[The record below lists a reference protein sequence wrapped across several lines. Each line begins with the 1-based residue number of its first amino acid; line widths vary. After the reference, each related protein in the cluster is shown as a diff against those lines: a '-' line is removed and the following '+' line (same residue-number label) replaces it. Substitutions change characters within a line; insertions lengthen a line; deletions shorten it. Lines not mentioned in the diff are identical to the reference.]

1 MAPAIL
7 NETCA
12 TFGHRAFLAAA
23 PLAALGWALAT
34 GTAADAQS
42 AEDKIAE
49 ALSAAPPS
57 MKETA
62 TVSDLDGNVLRP
74 GSSDYTCFPAP
85 EKVAGPM
92 CMDAEWVKWMNAWAK
107 GKPFEAERIG
117 IAYMLAGD
125 ASDGGASNI
134 DPAATQP
141 AVGNDW
147 IVEGPHLMIILP
159 DNGMLEGLPKTPDTD
174 GPYVMWSGTP
184 YAHVMVPVADR
195 PQQPPIPRD

>member
-1 MAPAIL
+1 MAPAIS
-7 NETCA
+7 NQPGA
-12 TFGHRAFLAAA
+12 PFARRASLAAA
-23 PLAALGWALAT
+23 PLAALGWVLAMS
-34 GTAADAQS
+34 TAADAQG
-42 AEDKIAE
+42 ADDKIAE

-74 GSSDYTCFPAP
+74 GSGDYTCFPAP

-92 CMDAEWVKWMNAWAK
+92 CMDGEWVRWMNAWAN
-107 GKPFEAERIG
+107 GEPFEAERIG

-125 ASDGGASNI
+125 ASGGGASNI

-141 AVGNDW
+141 AEGNDW
-147 IVEGPHLMIILP
+147 VVEGPHLMIILP
-159 DNGMLEGLPKTPDTD
+159 DSSMLEGLPKTPDTD

-184 YAHVMVPVADR
+184 YAHVMVPVAER
-195 PQQPPIPRD
+195 PEQRPIPGD